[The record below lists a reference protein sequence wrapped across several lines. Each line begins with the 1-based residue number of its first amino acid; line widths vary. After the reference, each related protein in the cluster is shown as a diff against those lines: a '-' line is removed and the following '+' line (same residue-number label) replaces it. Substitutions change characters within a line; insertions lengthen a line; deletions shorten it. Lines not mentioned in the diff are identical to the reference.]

1 MFQDIPSVFGFFAAC
16 HLSLRK
22 VTVRAG
28 DDDGDKG
35 GGGGSSSYGDNDNND
50 DDEYNQQQ
58 QGKRIG
64 LMFGVD
70 GGDDGMR

>member
-1 MFQDIPSVFGFFAAC
+1 MPPLGLHYSNDEGP
-16 HLSLRK
+16 
-22 VTVRAG
+22 G